1 MARQKRRKNQ
11 PPVSLNPLEPEEAL
25 AGLLQ
30 VKPEEKDTPTDE
42 QEEPQPEDKN
52 DDDK

>member
-1 MARQKRRKNQ
+1 MSKRKRTRAK
-11 PPVSLNPLEPEEAL
+11 PVSLHPLEPEEAL
-25 AGLLQ
+25 AGLMQ

-42 QEEPQPEDKN
+42 QQEPQPEDKN